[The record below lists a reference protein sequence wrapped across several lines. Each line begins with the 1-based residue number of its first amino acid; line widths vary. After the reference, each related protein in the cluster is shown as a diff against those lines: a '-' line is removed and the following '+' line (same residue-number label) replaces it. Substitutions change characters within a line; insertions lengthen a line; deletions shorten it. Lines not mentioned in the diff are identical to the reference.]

1 VNGTDRTGLLAVLLF
16 AVAVVAMSRGE
27 NGGDRLD
34 LVLVGDS
41 FAQQSS
47 DQLLALAEDFDLRA
61 EAFAY
66 GGSSI
71 CLWRPTLEELA
82 EREPERLVL
91 SFAGND
97 IDDCINPDQVP
108 NRPPAEVAALYRRD
122 LEATLE
128 LFRAS
133 GADIYVVSPPPVQ
146 EPRFEG
152 YAQAMREM
160 YVDFAV
166 EHPRVTVIET
176 FEQLGP
182 DRQYHASLPCVADEP
197 CGGAQDQVVLRQDDG
212 IHLTPEGGKRYAQAI
227 MAEIVGEP

>member
-16 AVAVVAMSRGE
+16 AIAVVAMSRGE
-27 NGGDRLD
+27 NGSDRLD
-34 LVLVGDS
+34 LVVVGDS
-41 FAQQSS
+41 FAQQSG
-47 DQLLALAEDFDLRA
+47 DQLLALADDFDLRA
-61 EAFAY
+61 EVFAY

-71 CLWRPTLEELA
+71 CNWRSTLEEVA

-97 IDDCINPDQVP
+97 IDGCVNPDAIP
-108 NRPPAEVAALYRRD
+108 NRAPAEVAAIYRRD
-122 LEATLE
+122 LDSTLE

-146 EPRFEG
+146 EARFEG
-152 YAQAMREM
+152 YASAMREM
-160 YVDFAV
+160 YRDYAL

-197 CGGAQDQVVLRQDDG
+197 CGGNDEVVLRQDDG

-227 MAEIVGEP
+227 MGEIVGRR